1 MPRARI
7 DDPSQTAAAFESQG
21 SGCFSAYL
29 LPPLA
34 VIIVGTL
41 LALFVFNVTPENLTV
56 QAAAPGT
63 DAHSPLLDS
72 AVGAFIPDPATAVP
86 SSGSDQAII
95 DKIAGPPAA
104 PPQAALQLA
113 FPNIAIQAA
122 PASQKALSAVFTP
135 EVQYWGDAI
144 SRWAAAAGIDPNL
157 AAVVMQIESC
167 GDPSA
172 TSGSG
177 AMGLFQVMPFH
188 FTASD
193 SPYDPDT
200 NALRGLDYLRRS
212 LAAAHN
218 DARLAFA
225 GYNGGI
231 GVISRSEWTWPAETV
246 RYAYWGSGI
255 YADATAGLSESS
267 RLNEWLTAG
276 GSGLCSR
283 AGQRLGIDN

>member
-1 MPRARI
+1 MPRARP
-7 DDPSQTAAAFESQG
+7 DPSPQTAAAFASKG
-21 SGCFSAYL
+21 GGCFTGYL

-34 VIIVGTL
+34 VLIIGSL
-41 LALFVFNVTPENLTV
+41 LAIFVFTITPDNITV
-56 QAAAPGT
+56 RAAPGT
-63 DAHSPLLDS
+63 PQVSPLLNS
-72 AVGAFIPDPATAVP
+72 AVGAFFPGPATPTPVVGG
-86 SSGSDQAII
+86 SGGPFVDQIP
-95 DKIAGPPAA
+95 GPPVA
-104 PPQAALQLA
+104 PPQAVLQMT
-113 FPNIAIQAA
+113 FPNQQIVAA
-122 PASQKALSAVFTP
+122 PAGSGAVSQIFTP
-135 EVQYWGDAI
+135 QVLYWRDALV
-144 SRWAAAAGIDPNL
+144 RWAKQAGIDPNL

-188 FTASD
+188 FAASD

-212 LAAAHN
+212 LAAANN

-231 GVISRSEWTWPAETV
+231 GVIGRSEWSWPAETV
-246 RYAYWGSGI
+246 RYAYWGGGI
-255 YADATAGLSESS
+255 YADAIAGMSQSS
-267 RLNEWLTAG
+267 RLAEWLAAG

-283 AGQRLGIDN
+283 ASNALGLDN